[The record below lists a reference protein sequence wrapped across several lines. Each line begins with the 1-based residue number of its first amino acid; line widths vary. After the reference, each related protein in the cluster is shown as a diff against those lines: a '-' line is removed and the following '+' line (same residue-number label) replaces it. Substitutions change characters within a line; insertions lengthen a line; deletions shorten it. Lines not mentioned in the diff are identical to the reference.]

1 MADRVKLQAMLE
13 DILGSR
19 NVYFQPP
26 SSIKMNFPAIVYSV
40 NNIENIQADNAVYR
54 QNKSYEIIVIDRTPD
69 SAISEKISRLPL
81 CRFNRHYVADNL
93 NHDVFTLYF

>member
-1 MADRVKLQAMLE
+1 MANRVKLQAMLE

-26 SSIKMNFPAIVYSV
+26 SSIRMNYPAIVYSV

-54 QNKSYEIIVIDRTPD
+54 QNKSYEIIVIDKKPSN
-69 SAISEKISRLPL
+69 SAVDTLLDFPYSSYDR
-81 CRFNRHYVADNL
+81 NYVSDNL
-93 NHDVFTLYF
+93 NHDVITLYF